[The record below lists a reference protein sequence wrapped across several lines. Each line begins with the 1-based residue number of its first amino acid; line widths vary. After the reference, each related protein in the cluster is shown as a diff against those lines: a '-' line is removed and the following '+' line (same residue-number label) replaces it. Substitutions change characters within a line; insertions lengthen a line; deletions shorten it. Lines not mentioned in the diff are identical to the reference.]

1 MNSTYHCAIKGIS
14 YEVVF
19 HRKPRFERLDVVNR
33 HFTKADIEEY
43 VFDDD
48 QDDFLI
54 AKDKEGQQLGAD
66 GETSI

>member
-1 MNSTYHCAIKGIS
+1 MNSTYHRAIKAIP

-19 HRKPRFERLDVVNR
+19 NRKPRFECLNVANR
-33 HFTKADIEEY
+33 YFTKADIEEY

-54 AKDKEGQQLGAD
+54 AEDKEGQQSGAC
-66 GETSI
+66 GEPSV